1 MRKSNSITNS
11 VTVQKLYLLSICFVT
26 ALHSDCI
33 VTWLSTS
40 SCNLNKFQMWTFHQ
54 LDEKSILYSSLEWL
68 YALRELRKDWC
79 LLSNQYLINCKIDCK
94 INYKIEIVKLIFI
107 HCNKSYFCH
116 LLQCLY
122 SFWLKAKINF
132 NQFMI
137 HFANHMLKRQLWNK

>member
-1 MRKSNSITNS
+1 MRESNSITNS
-11 VTVQKLYLLSICFVT
+11 VTVQKLYLLSIYLVT

-33 VTWLSTS
+33 VTWLSTL
-40 SCNLNKFQMWTFHQ
+40 SCNLNKLQMWTFH
-54 LDEKSILYSSLEWL
+54 LWNEKSTSYSWLEWL
-68 YALRELRKDWC
+68 HTLHELRKDWY

-94 INYKIEIVKLIFI
+94 IDCKIEIVKLIFI

-132 NQFMI
+132 NQFMT
-137 HFANHMLKRQLWNK
+137 HFANHMLKQQLWNK